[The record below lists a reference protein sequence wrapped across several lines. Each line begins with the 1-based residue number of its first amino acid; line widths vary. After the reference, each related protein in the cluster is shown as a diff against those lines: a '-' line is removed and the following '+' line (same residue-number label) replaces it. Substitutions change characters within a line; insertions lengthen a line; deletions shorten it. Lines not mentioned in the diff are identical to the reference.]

1 MSLNFKHLRYFWA
14 VAHSG
19 NLTRAAEQLFVSQSA
34 LSVQIRKLEEWFGH
48 DLFERQGKRLVLTEA
63 GRIALDHADT
73 IFGVG
78 DELVSTLKGAG
89 AEERQV
95 LRVGALATLSRNFQ
109 ARFFEPLLDD
119 EHLSVIVRSGDQARL
134 LTDLENHDIDVVLS
148 NVAPSRSPGRE
159 WMIDALAEQSVSLI
173 GNPARAGDAHE
184 LEALVSEQPLIVPTV
199 ENSVRV
205 GFDAWC
211 ERKGIR
217 PTLRAEVD
225 DMALIRV
232 LVRANL
238 GLAVI
243 PPIVVRDELASGQ
256 LVEFAKLGD
265 LRETFYA
272 ITIRRRFPNPVL
284 PLLLDRLAS
293 TADPDELPDLID

>member
-1 MSLNFKHLRYFWA
+1 MSLNYKHLKYFWA
-14 VAHSG
+14 VAHGG

-34 LSVQIRKLEEWFGH
+34 LSVQIRKLEEWLGH

-73 IFGVG
+73 IFGAG
-78 DELVSTLKGAG
+78 EELVSTLKGTG
-89 AEERQV
+89 TESRQV

-119 EHLSVIVRSGDQARL
+119 EHLSVVVRSGDQARL
-134 LTDLENHDIDVVLS
+134 LTDLENHEIDVVLS
-148 NVAPSRSPGRE
+148 NAAPARDAGRE
-159 WMIDALAEQSVSLI
+159 WLINALAEQSVSLI
-173 GNPARAGDAHE
+173 GNPARGGDSAD
-184 LEALVSEQPLIVPTV
+184 LEALISEQPLIVPTM
-199 ENSVRV
+199 ENSIRV
-205 GFDAWC
+205 GFDSWC
-211 ERKGIR
+211 DRAGIR

-243 PPIVVRDELASGQ
+243 PPIVVRDELASGS
-256 LVEFAKLGD
+256 LVEFAQLGE

-272 ITIRRRFPNPVL
+272 ITVRRRFPNPVL
-284 PLLLDRLAS
+284 PMLMDRLAS
-293 TADPDELPDLID
+293 TADPDELPDLTD